1 MIPVRSSNLNAVGY
15 DSTSHVLTIRFNNG
29 SVYEYYHVPEHVYSG
44 LMSASSKDYY
54 HYRKIRGHYRYRRK
68 K

>member
-1 MIPVRSSNLNAVGY
+1 MGY

-44 LMSASSKDYY
+44 LMSASSKGSY
-54 HYRKIRGHYRYRRK
+54 HYRHIRGHYRYRRIR
-68 K
+68 